1 VKRRD
6 LSVRWIDEMI
16 ALFGRERA
24 MQADQSPFAGRF
36 MLWID
41 GVGGY
46 LVCEGPTV
54 AVGRPGADSAADIPV
69 MADIS
74 RRHAVLHREG
84 EHYLLEPLRTCRVA
98 GHGTERIVRLA
109 DTATIELG
117 DDPKHAVRLRFR
129 VPNACTRTARLDLES
144 HHRLQPHADGVLL
157 PADTVL
163 IGPAADD
170 HVRAPGW
177 PRSVLLHRRG
187 DGTLIFRAEGTYDVD
202 GVRSRGSTR
211 ISRSARIRSSEFSLR
226 LEPLA

>member
-1 VKRRD
+1 MG
-6 LSVRWIDEMI
+6 MI
-16 ALFGRERA
+16 AKFGRKSA
-24 MQADQSPFAGRF
+24 MHADRSEFAGRF

-46 LVCEGPTV
+46 LVCEGSAV
-54 AVGRPGADSAADIPV
+54 AVGRPGTDSAADIPV

-84 EHYLLEPLRTCRVA
+84 EHYLLEPLRSCRV
-98 GHGTERIVRLA
+98 GGRPSERMVRLA
-109 DTATIELG
+109 DRTSIELG
-117 DDPKHAVRLRFR
+117 DDAKHPVRLEFR
-129 VPNACTRTARLDLES
+129 VPNACTRTARLDLVS
-144 HHRLQPHADGVLL
+144 PHRMQPHADGVLL

-170 HVRAPGW
+170 HVRAAAW

-187 DGTLIFRAEGTYDVD
+187 DGTLVFRAEGSYDVD
-202 GVRSRGSTR
+202 GVRARGATR